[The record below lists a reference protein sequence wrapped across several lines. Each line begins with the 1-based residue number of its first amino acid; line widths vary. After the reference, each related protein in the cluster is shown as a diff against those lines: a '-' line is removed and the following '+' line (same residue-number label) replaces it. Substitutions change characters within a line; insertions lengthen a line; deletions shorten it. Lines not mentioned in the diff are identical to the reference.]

1 MCRICS
7 PARGSIFCVL
17 SPAGRSTI
25 LNALRVALRIICGFS
40 RIAFSRVGFGREPS
54 QASRFARCQLPRRGS
69 FLCSL
74 PCRARH
80 DFEWPPL
87 RSGHVQRKDYFK
99 FSRLSHSAERDRRFF
114 HRRGRSRELHLQ
126 RLLPTEV
133 RRCGGTPLPAFAL
146 SLQTCKKLPLLGVLA
161 NAVSLRGFSTQKSRC
176 TKSTAALI
184 LCNLY

>member
-1 MCRICS
+1 MPFHGWGLGTNPLRH
-7 PARGSIFCVL
+7 L
-17 SPAGRSTI
+17 
-25 LNALRVALRIICGFS
+25 ALLD
-40 RIAFSRVGFGREPS
+40 
-54 QASRFARCQLPRRGS
+54 ASSPRRGS

-74 PCRARH
+74 PCRARY

-146 SLQTCKKLPLLGVLA
+146 SLQACKKLPLSGVLA

-176 TKSTAALI
+176 TKRTVALD
-184 LCNLY
+184 LCSLY